1 MPTDGQTDMA
11 KLIVAFRNVAN
22 APKSCTFCPHCIY
35 NVTHTH
41 THTHT
46 YIYIYIYIGRE
57 AFDNP
62 LVPRL
67 EYPLSSKSVN
77 LNFVPV
83 DDVCGPYQ
91 LITSLVIV
99 TLLASR

>member
-46 YIYIYIYIGRE
+46 YIYIYIYI
-57 AFDNP
+57 
-62 LVPRL
+62 LVGKR
-67 EYPLSSKSVN
+67 
-77 LNFVPV
+77 
-83 DDVCGPYQ
+83 
-91 LITSLVIV
+91 LITLLYPVWS
-99 TLLASR
+99 TLCRQKA